1 MSGEYFQQAIFGRRD
16 IVGLHYG
23 QKHERVSS
31 FCRSLHEDSK
41 QTPDGV
47 KVSIRWDDK
56 RGQWI
61 VASSS
66 RDIVHLVIDWIKE
79 SEKEF
84 LVQSV
89 ERAIQPMLILEGK
102 SDEELEDLRRRR
114 REEADQRRERVDYSR
129 DRREQRDQ
137 RDQRDQR
144 EQRSQSSSK
153 PPRFVKPT
161 RGASG
166 ATGPK
171 K

>member
-41 QTPDGV
+41 QNPDGV

-66 RDIVHLVIDWIKE
+66 A
-79 SEKEF
+79 
-84 LVQSV
+84 
-89 ERAIQPMLILEGK
+89 RASRTSDSLTIPM
-102 SDEELEDLRRRR
+102 
-114 REEADQRRERVDYSR
+114 RVR
-129 DRREQRDQ
+129 
-137 RDQRDQR
+137 
-144 EQRSQSSSK
+144 
-153 PPRFVKPT
+153 
-161 RGASG
+161 
-166 ATGPK
+166 
-171 K
+171 